1 MERKKIYTF
10 ADFMGGVFVII
21 GIIGFITIVASFDYE
36 GYNDLEDSIYLLDEE
51 EVQLE
56 MMKDD
61 LMSTWVVGIGTL
73 LINVA
78 IGVVLMTMGKIVR
91 LLQEIRGPLQT
102 SEPEHKELTE
112 TN

>member
-1 MERKKIYTF
+1 MNKTKDLTF
-10 ADFMGGVFVII
+10 AEFMGLIFIII
-21 GIIGFITIVASFDYE
+21 GVIGFITIITSFDH
-36 GYNDLEDSIYLLDEE
+36 LEYSELKDSAYLLDEE

-102 SEPEHKELTE
+102 SEPEHKESNE
-112 TN
+112 